1 MHTILVV
8 KVYNKDTVN
17 TRYIIRKVIWT
28 SAKQRIGAFKVVLI
42 SYLLVT
48 YLATYSVTYLIR
60 RMRSK
65 AISNEI
71 KGNGLDCPLFLFA
84 HLFVTYHV
92 TYS

>member
-1 MHTILVV
+1 MGIEVMRGQT
-8 KVYNKDTVN
+8 
-17 TRYIIRKVIWT
+17 
-28 SAKQRIGAFKVVLI
+28 IGAFKVVLI

-60 RMRSK
+60 RTRSK

-84 HLFVTYHV
+84 HLFITYHV
-92 TYS
+92 TYSQKSNSD